1 MAKGKQLMYDDAARR
16 KVLAGVERLAKT
28 VKTTLGP
35 AGGNVI
41 LDKSWGSP
49 KVTKDGVTVAKD
61 IELEDP
67 FENMG
72 AKLIHEAATK
82 TSDVAGD
89 GTTTATVLAEAI
101 YREGLKMISAG
112 ADAMAVKRGI
122 DAAVA
127 AVVKSIDNIA
137 TPVKGRE
144 DRAQV
149 GTISANNDV
158 EIGNLLADAL
168 EKVGADGVVTVEE
181 GRTIDTQLDVVEGM
195 RFDKGYI
202 SPYFITNVDTLEAVL
217 EEPLILL
224 YEKKISNLREFV
236 PLLEQVVGMGRPL
249 LVIAEDVESEPL
261 AGLVVN
267 KLRGVA
273 KCCAVKAPGFG
284 DRRKAM
290 LEDLAILTNGQV
302 ISEDLGIKLDAVQP
316 AHLGTAEKVIIAKD
330 HTTIVSGAGK
340 KADIKARCDLIRKQI
355 DTTTSNYDREKLQE
369 RLAKLTGGVAVV
381 KVGAATETA
390 MKEKKALVEDAL
402 HATKA
407 AAEEGIVPGGGVTLL
422 RSVDAVKAARDRLR
436 GDEKIGADILARSL
450 SAPLR
455 QIADN
460 SGLDGE
466 VVVAEV
472 MELGPNEGLN
482 ALTGKY
488 VDLVKAGIIDPAKV
502 VKAALSNAASI
513 AGLLLTTNTLVAELE
528 DEEEAVAESVS

>member
-127 AVVKSIDNIA
+127 AVEKSIDNIA

-355 DTTTSNYDREKLQE
+355 DSTTSNYDREKLQE

-513 AGLLLTTNTLVAELE
+513 ARLLLTTNTLVAELE

>member
-127 AVVKSIDNIA
+127 AVEKSIDNIA

-195 RFDKGYI
+195 RFEKGYI

-355 DTTTSNYDREKLQE
+355 DSTTSNYDREKLQE